1 MRHFS
6 SESGIACG
14 HTPDGTLELTFSRQA
29 VDCPRCIQALAVMPV
44 QINLDP
50 LSDTCDHDVKQ
61 CVVGMNPDGS
71 ADTRAMCVKCGDD
84 SFPEGNG
91 YDSVDI
97 SWNFVADPPD
107 QSSSDDDWYAL
118 HHGGRIKPESVLS
131 DRGQVQRVRDAEAVL
146 ASFFSALREA
156 NIRTEM

>member
-6 SESGIACG
+6 DESGIACG
-14 HTPDGTLELTFSRQA
+14 QNPDGTLELTHNKQA
-29 VDCPRCIQALAVMPV
+29 VDCPRCIQVLATMPV
-44 QINLDP
+44 QISLDP
-50 LSDTCDHDVKQ
+50 FSSACDHDVKQ
-61 CVVGMNPDGS
+61 AVVGTKPDGS
-71 ADTRAMCVKCGDD
+71 ADTRSVCVKCGDD
-84 SFPEGNG
+84 SFPEDDI

-97 SWNFVADPPD
+97 SWNFVPDPPD

-131 DRGQVQRVRDAEAVL
+131 DRSQIQRVRDAEAVL

-156 NIRTEM
+156 DIRTEM

>member
-6 SESGIACG
+6 DKSGIACG
-14 HTPDGTLELTFSRQA
+14 HDSDGTLELTTNRQV
-29 VDCPRCIQALAVMPV
+29 VDCPRCIQALATMSV
-44 QINLDP
+44 QIDLDP
-50 LSDTCDHDVKQ
+50 FSSTCDHDVKQ
-61 CVVGMNPDGS
+61 VVVGENPDGS
-71 ADTRAMCVKCGDD
+71 ADTRTVCVKCGDD
-84 SFPEGNG
+84 SFPEEDG

-131 DRGQVQRVRDAEAVL
+131 DKGQIQRVRDAEAVL